1 MGLAVL
7 INQSLKIKFLW
18 LSWQPLTAQK
28 SVGVPTHAGGFLL
41 IEKFFGEAQARAG
54 REFPSPRPPFLPA
67 PPERIFRNQRRGFL
81 GKKSELF
88 PINTILDDFV
98 RPRPSLRSGLG
109 LRRAENIKTKIFKL
123 SV

>member
-1 MGLAVL
+1 MALAENFELLAENFTPLEIKFLMGLAVL

-88 PINTILDDFV
+88 PTNTTTYK
-98 RPRPSLRSGLG
+98 
-109 LRRAENIKTKIFKL
+109 N
-123 SV
+123 

>member
-54 REFPSPRPPFLPA
+54 LRQKNFLRA
-67 PPERIFRNQRRGFL
+67 G
-81 GKKSELF
+81 G
-88 PINTILDDFV
+88 
-98 RPRPSLRSGLG
+98 
-109 LRRAENIKTKIFKL
+109 RAENKEWRGL
-123 SV
+123 ER